1 MEARVELHGGLLR
14 GTVWTHIFL
23 GENELYTFLG
33 YIHTYILYYL
43 SFKQA
48 FSKTSQFCF
57 SRLLIVLLYHFQNGR
72 QTRNSF
78 PGPKSYRNFRATLS
92 LSVFW
97 AELSYG
103 KLPHQG
109 PIRYPVYILFD
120 SKGTPFVYLPLKND
134 AFFTYLSN
142 SRLGTN

>member
-48 FSKTSQFCF
+48 FS
-57 SRLLIVLLYHFQNGR
+57 
-72 QTRNSF
+72 
-78 PGPKSYRNFRATLS
+78 
-92 LSVFW
+92 
-97 AELSYG
+97 
-103 KLPHQG
+103 
-109 PIRYPVYILFD
+109 
-120 SKGTPFVYLPLKND
+120 
-134 AFFTYLSN
+134 
-142 SRLGTN
+142 RLGFNVSKSMLYLKVLIAL